1 MRKIALFDFLQD
13 PALGGPSGSNC
24 ALQAVQHAIDLE
36 ADIQPVSD
44 FRANASTML
53 EQVRTTKRPLILTR
67 RGRSAAVLL
76 DIGAYQDLMDEL
88 DTSPTSV
95 IESWPSSTPH
105 EPPSRVVDARERDS
119 SSLDVTRTPAP
130 PPGRCPVVIP

>member
-1 MRKIALFDFLQD
+1 MVQIAPCRLYSVTYTK
-13 PALGGPSGSNC
+13 AYTE
-24 ALQAVQHAIDLE
+24 AIMARHAIDLE

-88 DTSPTSV
+88 DTLRDVQLALDDVAAGRTRDQSDV
-95 IESWPSSTPH
+95 HDRILAKL
-105 EPPSRVVDARERDS
+105 DAS
-119 SSLDVTRTPAP
+119 
-130 PPGRCPVVIP
+130 